1 MSKDAKE
8 PIEPTEAIDPDLRV
22 EDNDE
27 ENDVAVTIHYDIAT
41 YPSDFT
47 LAGIA
52 QMWEDGDIKIP
63 DFQREFVWSIRQSS
77 LLIDSFLSG
86 LPVPPVFFYIEEGSN
101 KNLVIDGQQ
110 RILSVV
116 FFMEGH
122 FGHKTSQGRRQTFR
136 LQLDEKSPYYNKRFV
151 ELEETDQRK
160 LKQAVLRA
168 VNIRQLSPVN
178 ESTSA
183 YHIFERLNT
192 GGTPLAPQE
201 IRNVVFRGELSNKL
215 KAANQDKNW
224 RSILGKKSLDRR
236 LRDVELLLRLF
247 SLFDAVSE
255 YENPMKEFLNR
266 SMKRHQKGN
275 TKKVEKF
282 FELFPYATEFIVQAL
297 GQKPFHL
304 RGPINT
310 SALDSVMG
318 VALENLEDLDPDK
331 FKTAFD
337 ELLKDAEFQSLTQIG
352 TTDTKTLQRRFE
364 IAQKYLVKG

>member
-1 MSKDAKE
+1 MPKE
-8 PIEPTEAIDPDLRV
+8 PTDPDLRI
-22 EDNDE
+22 EDTDD
-27 ENDVAVTIHYDIAT
+27 ENDVAVTINYDIAT

-47 LAGIA
+47 LSGIA
-52 QMWEDGDIKIP
+52 QMWKDKDITIP

-116 FFMEGH
+116 FFMDGY
-122 FGHKTSQGRRQTFR
+122 FGHETSQGRRQTFR
-136 LQLDEKSPYYNKRFV
+136 LRLDEKSPYNNRKFV

-168 VNIRQLSPVN
+168 VNIRQLSPIG

-192 GGTPLAPQE
+192 GGTPLSPQE
-201 IRNVVFRGELSNKL
+201 IRNVVFRGELSNRL
-215 KAANQDKNW
+215 KDANKDKNW
-224 RSILGKKSLDRR
+224 RAVLGKKSYDKR

-247 SLFDAVSE
+247 SLFNAVGE
-255 YENPMKEFLNR
+255 YENPMKEFLNK

-275 TKKVEKF
+275 TKKADKF
-282 FELFPYATEFIVQAL
+282 FELFPYATEFIVEAL

-304 RGPINT
+304 RGPLNA

-318 VALENLEDLDPDK
+318 VALENLEDLDTDD
-331 FKTAFD
+331 FKSAFD
-337 ELLKDAEFQSLTQIG
+337 KLLKDAEFQDLTQIG
-352 TTDTKTLQRRFE
+352 TTDTKTLQERYK
-364 IAQKYLVKG
+364 IAREYLV